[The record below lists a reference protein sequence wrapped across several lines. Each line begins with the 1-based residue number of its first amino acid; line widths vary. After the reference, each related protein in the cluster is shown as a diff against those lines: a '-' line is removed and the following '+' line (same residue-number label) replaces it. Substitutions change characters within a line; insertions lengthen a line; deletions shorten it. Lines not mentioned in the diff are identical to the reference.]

1 MRRKILIA
9 AVLLLFV
16 CFSNSVWGAGYPER
30 SIKVMV
36 GFPAGGPADVIGR
49 GILPILQEK
58 LGQGIAI
65 TNLPG
70 AAGATA
76 GASVVQAPPDG
87 YTLFMGSETISVW
100 QVMGI
105 SKDMS
110 VQELHPHQAGFHRGA
125 CSGRAAGFQV
135 QDGSGIFRR
144 SQGKSRQAQDR
155 DRGTRYRAPCLRNF
169 GRGGARLPNLPSS
182 PIREG
187 LRPSSRSWAARWMRP
202 SKWSRA
208 WRKPTREG
216 S

>member
-87 YTLFMGSETISVW
+87 YTLFMASETVSVW

-110 VQELHPHQAGFHRGA
+110 YKSFIPIKLVSTAVPVLAVPPDSKFKTAP
-125 CSGRAAGFQV
+125 
-135 QDGSGIFRR
+135 GIFRR
-144 SQGKSRQAQDR
+144 SQGKSRQTQDR

-169 GRGGARLPNLPSS
+169 GRGGARLSNLPSS

-187 LRPSSRSWAARWMRP
+187 LRPSRRSWAARWMRP

-208 WRKPTREG
+208 WRKPTRAG